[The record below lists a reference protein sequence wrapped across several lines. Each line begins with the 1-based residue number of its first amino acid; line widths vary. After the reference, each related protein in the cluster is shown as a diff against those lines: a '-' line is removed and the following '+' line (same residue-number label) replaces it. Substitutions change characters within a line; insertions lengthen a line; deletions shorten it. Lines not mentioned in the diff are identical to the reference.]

1 MSPQRRRATGA
12 VAFSRAFWFLLR
24 ETQRYDGEG
33 KLADGTGGR
42 RRTRRGGGT
51 VTMADVARRAGV
63 SVSTVSLYLRKPGAV
78 TPRTGRAV
86 AAAVEDLG
94 YVTSLVAG
102 GLAAASS
109 RVVSVI
115 VPSVRNAFFAET
127 VAAIQEELK
136 KARLNVLL
144 GHTEYDL
151 AEEESL
157 VRTALS
163 WKSAAIVLAGTE
175 HSPGAR
181 RLLQNASIPVV
192 EIWELGGR
200 TIDSAVGFDHAA
212 VGRDAAAHLVA
223 RGRRR
228 LRFLG
233 ARLHLDHR
241 ARTRAESFVEAARA
255 AGAVA
260 EIESHP
266 GSATAP
272 VGALLVARAM
282 EATPGIDGIAFSN
295 DHLAMGAL
303 FECQRRGIAVPERL
317 AMMGFGDL
325 DFAPVCE
332 PPLTTLRPSGDLIGR
347 ETARIIVESV
357 AGAARRGEVV
367 DTHHVLVQ
375 RLST

>member
-1 MSPQRRRATGA
+1 
-12 VAFSRAFWFLLR
+12 
-24 ETQRYDGEG
+24 
-33 KLADGTGGR
+33 
-42 RRTRRGGGT
+42 
-51 VTMADVARRAGV
+51 MADVARRAGV
-63 SVSTVSLYLRKPGAV
+63 SVSTVSLYLRKPAAV

-94 YVTSLVAG
+94 YVASLVAG

-127 VAAIQEELK
+127 LSAVQEELK
-136 KARLNVLL
+136 RERLNVLL

-151 AEEESL
+151 AEEENL

-163 WKSAAIVLAGTE
+163 WKSAAIVLAGLQ
-175 HSPGAR
+175 HNGAAR
-181 RLLQNASIPVV
+181 RLLQDAAIPVV
-192 EIWELGGR
+192 EIWELGGGR
-200 TIDSAVGFDHAA
+200 PIDSAVGFDHTA
-212 VGRDAAAHLVA
+212 VGRDAATHLIA

-241 ARTRAESFVEAARA
+241 ARTRAEGFIATARA
-255 AGAVA
+255 AGVEA
-260 EIESHP
+260 ELESHP
-266 GSATAP
+266 GNATAP
-272 VGALLVARAM
+272 VGALLIARAI
-282 EATPGIDGIAFSN
+282 ESDPTIDGVAFSN

-303 FECQRRGIAVPERL
+303 FECRRRGIAVPERL
-317 AMMGFGDL
+317 GVMGFGDL
-325 DFAPVCE
+325 DFASVCE

-347 ETARIIVESV
+347 ETARIVLESV
-357 AGAARRGEVV
+357 HRGARLGEVV

>member
-1 MSPQRRRATGA
+1 MKVSAAIAEHSKDKARR
-12 VAFSRAFWFLLR
+12 
-24 ETQRYDGEG
+24 
-33 KLADGTGGR
+33 GR
-42 RRTRRGGGT
+42 QSRGGGGI
-51 VTMADVARRAGV
+51 TMADVARRAGV
-63 SVSTVSLYLRKPGAV
+63 SVSTVSLYLRRPGDV

-127 VAAIQEELK
+127 VSAIQEELK
-136 KARLNVLL
+136 HERLNVLL

-163 WKSAAIVLAGTE
+163 WKSAAIVLAGLR
-175 HSPGAR
+175 HSEATR
-181 RLLQNASIPVV
+181 RLLANANIPVV
-192 EIWELGGR
+192 EIWELGGQP
-200 TIDSAVGFDHAA
+200 IDSAVGFDHAA
-212 VGRDAAAHLVA
+212 VGRDTAAHLIS

-233 ARLHLDHR
+233 ARLNMDHR
-241 ARTRAESFVEAARA
+241 ARTRAEGFLETARA
-255 AGAVA
+255 AGVVA
-260 EIESHP
+260 EVESHP
-266 GSATAP
+266 DSATAG
-272 VGALLVARAM
+272 VGALLLDRAIRADP
-282 EATPGIDGIAFSN
+282 EIDGIAFSN

-303 FECQRRGIAVPERL
+303 FECYRRGIEVPERL
-317 AMMGFGDL
+317 SVMGFGDL
-325 DFAPVCE
+325 DFAAVCE
-332 PPLTTLRPSGDLIGR
+332 PPLTTVRPSGDLIGR
-347 ETARIIVESV
+347 ETARIIVDSV
-357 AGAARRGEVV
+357 HSPYRRRGEVV
-367 DTHHVLVQ
+367 DTHHLLVQ